1 MDDLTRI
8 KGIGTGSAKALAGAG
23 IASFAA
29 LAGVDPAAPPE
40 VAGLRSPDW
49 AEWIAQ
55 AAVLAAPDQS
65 GSTQADQAGAEQG
78 SADPHTAPV
87 PTPPAPTP
95 APVPGALVVTGPK
108 RGRRRAGWQFGPE
121 PVRIPLA
128 DLTED
133 ERAAIERDP
142 TLSVKVEPEPEA

>member
-49 AEWIAQ
+49 AAWIAQ
-55 AAVLAAPDQS
+55 AATLAAT
-65 GSTQADQAGAEQG
+65 GADQGG
-78 SADPHTAPV
+78 TDPHTAPA
-87 PTPPAPTP
+87 TMPPASTPEPTP
-95 APVPGALVVTGPK
+95 ATGTLLVTGPK
-108 RGRRRAGWQFGPE
+108 RGRWRAGWHFGPE
-121 PVRIPLA
+121 PVRLALA
-128 DLTED
+128 DPTDE
-133 ERAAIERDP
+133 ERAAIEADP
-142 TLSVKVEPEPEA
+142 TLTVEFEAEPEA